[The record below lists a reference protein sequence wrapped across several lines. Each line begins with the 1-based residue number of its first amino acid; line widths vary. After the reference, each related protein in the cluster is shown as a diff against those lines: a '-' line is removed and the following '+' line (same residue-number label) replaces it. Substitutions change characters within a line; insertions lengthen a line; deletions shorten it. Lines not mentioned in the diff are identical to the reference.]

1 MERNYKMYLK
11 NFKKKNMGP
20 KILYLD
26 QNFWIYLA
34 RVHYGKDSNIIL
46 SQILNKLYDAVST
59 GKLIVPINLTNII
72 EAQKIKNLKRREKL
86 ARFMISLSK
95 GFSFIPY
102 PYIEYKEVENV
113 VLERLGLPLH
123 NIREIAIGKG
133 LLYMI
138 SDGTPNFLLEFHSSP
153 IDLINET
160 KGLLDKL
167 ILKNQSIKEEFMI
180 DFIMNPRR
188 DHDSSSLIDKLE
200 DIRTNGYKTKDK
212 KLRKIIGIS
221 HYILNSIARLL
232 YQACT
237 SNNLDPFSF
246 RFNEENKIYDFL
258 KNLPFFYTQ
267 YLLFKG
273 LDESPDHKIIFND
286 ILDIR
291 SFCFALPYSDYVA
304 GENYVI
310 SLAKRND
317 INKLYS
323 TKLFVKSDFVK
334 IEAELDKLEN

>member
-1 MERNYKMYLK
+1 MYLK
-11 NFKKKNMGP
+11 NFKKNNKGP

-34 RVHYGKDSNIIL
+34 KIHYGKDSDITL
-46 SQILNKLYDAVST
+46 SQILNKLYDAVSN
-59 GKLIVPINLTNII
+59 GKLVIPINLTNVI
-72 EAQKIKNLKRREKL
+72 EAQKIKNLKRREQL
-86 ARFMISLSK
+86 AKFMISLAK

-123 NIREIAIGKG
+123 NIREIGIGKG

-138 SDGTPNFLLEFHSSP
+138 SDGTPNFLPEFHSSP

-160 KGLLDKL
+160 KGLLAKF
-167 ILKNQSIKEEFMI
+167 ILKNLSLKEEFMV
-180 DFIMNPRR
+180 DFIINPHR
-188 DHDSSSLIDKLE
+188 DHDFSSLINKLE

-221 HYILNSIARLL
+221 HYILNSIAGLF
-232 YQACT
+232 YQAC
-237 SNNLDPFSF
+237 SKNNLDPYSF

-258 KNLPFFYTQ
+258 KKLPFFYTQ

-273 LDESPDHKIIFND
+273 LDNSVDHKITSND
-286 ILDIR
+286 IQDIR
-291 SFCFALPYSDYVA
+291 SFSFALPYCDYVA

-310 SLAKRND
+310 SLAKRNGV
-317 INKLYS
+317 NKLYS
-323 TKLFVKSDFVK
+323 TRLFTKSDFVN
-334 IEAELDKLEN
+334 IEGELDKLEV

>member
-1 MERNYKMYLK
+1 MYLK
-11 NFKKKNMGP
+11 NLKKKHTRP

-34 RVHYGKDSNIIL
+34 KSYDGKDFEINF
-46 SQILNKLYDAVST
+46 SQILNKLYSAVSN
-59 GKLIVPINLTNII
+59 GKLIIPINLTNVI
-72 EAQKIKNLKRREKL
+72 EAQKIKNMKRREKL

-102 PYIEYKEVENV
+102 PYIEYKEVENL

-133 LLYMI
+133 ILYMI
-138 SDGTPNFLLEFHSSP
+138 SDGTPNFLPEFHNSP

-160 KGLLDKL
+160 KELLAKL
-167 ILKNQSIKEEFMI
+167 VLKNQSIKEEFMI

-188 DHDSSSLIDKLE
+188 THNFSNLINRLE
-200 DIRTNGYKTKDK
+200 NIRTNGYKTKDK

-221 HYILNSIARLL
+221 HYILNSIASSL
-232 YQACT
+232 YRACIE
-237 SNNLDPFSF
+237 NNLDPYSF
-246 RFNEENKIYDFL
+246 RFNEEKKIYDYL

-273 LDESPDHKIIFND
+273 LDNSPDHKILLGSFSNIF
-286 ILDIR
+286 
-291 SFCFALPYSDYVA
+291 
-304 GENYVI
+304 E
-310 SLAKRND
+310 
-317 INKLYS
+317 
-323 TKLFVKSDFVK
+323 
-334 IEAELDKLEN
+334 

>member
-1 MERNYKMYLK
+1 MYLK
-11 NFKKKNMGP
+11 NFKKNNMGP

-34 RVHYGKDSNIIL
+34 KVHYGKDSDIIF
-46 SQILNKLYDAVST
+46 SQILNKLYDAVSN
-59 GKLIVPINLTNII
+59 GKLIIPINLTNII

-86 ARFMISLSK
+86 VRFMISLSK

-123 NIREIAIGKG
+123 NIREIAIWKG
-133 LLYMI
+133 ILYMI
-138 SDGTPNFLLEFHSSP
+138 SNGTPNFLPEFHSSP
-153 IDLINET
+153 IDLINDT
-160 KGLLDKL
+160 KGLLAKL
-167 ILKNQSIKEEFMI
+167 FLKKQSIKEEFMI

-188 DHDSSSLIDKLE
+188 SHDFSSLIERLE

-212 KLRKIIGIS
+212 KLRKIKGIS
-221 HYILNSIARLL
+221 HYILNSITSPL
-232 YQACT
+232 YQACIK
-237 SNNLDPFSF
+237 NNLDPYSF
-246 RFNEENKIYDFL
+246 RFNEQKKIYDFL

-273 LDESPDHKIIFND
+273 LDESPDHKIISND
-286 ILDIR
+286 IQDIR

-304 GENYVI
+304 GEKYVI
-310 SLAKRND
+310 SLAKRNE

-323 TKLFVKSDFVK
+323 TKLFVRADFAK
-334 IEAELDKLEN
+334 IEAELDKLED